1 MTFWEWLG
9 FENPRDSPQPET
21 PPPKEGLP
29 QVTDNVRDSGQT
41 FVFGRSNA
49 GEQVDE
55 KAAMQIPTVYACVRL
70 LAESIAALPLH
81 LYRVTDD
88 NGNKEKARDHPLYK
102 ILYRQPNPEM
112 TSFVFWETLMTHLL
126 LWGNAYA
133 QIVRDGK
140 NTVLGLYPLLPE
152 NVEVDRDESGE
163 LYYIYH
169 AYTDEV
175 PGEQNKDIY
184 FRRDEIF
191 HVPGLGFNGL
201 IGFSPI
207 AMMKNSLGTS
217 IAVDRYGSSFFKN
230 GAQPS
235 GVLEHPGV
243 IKDPNRVR
251 DNWEAAYGGAANAHR
266 VAVLEEGMTYK
277 PISLPPED
285 SQFLETKQFSV
296 TEICRIFRVP
306 PHLVADLSR
315 ATFSNIEYQSLN
327 FVMHSLT
334 PWIVRIE
341 QGIIKDLLLEEEQD
355 TYFPKFN
362 VDGLLRGD
370 YQSRMN
376 GYATGISNGFLS
388 PNDIHR
394 LENMDL
400 IPADQGGDDYYL
412 NGGYVKL
419 KDAGLAQQNKAAA
432 AQQNQPQQTQPE
444 EETPDSE
451 NRQSESTPKRQKER
465 RAR

>member
-9 FENPRDSPQPET
+9 FENPRGSPKTES
-21 PPPKEGLP
+21 PPKEGLP

-112 TSFVFWETLMTHLL
+112 TAFVFWETLMTHLL

-217 IAVDRYGSSFFKN
+217 IAVDKYGSAFFKN

-243 IKDPNRVR
+243 MKDPNRVR

-277 PISLPPED
+277 PVSLPPED
-285 SQFLETKQFSV
+285 SQFLESKQFSV

-306 PHLVADLSR
+306 PHLVADLSH

-334 PWIVRIE
+334 PWLVRIE

-451 NRQSESTPKRQKER
+451 NQQSESTPKRQKER